1 MSEADLYDY
10 RLPEEL
16 IAQQPLARRSD
27 ARLLHVCRASGSL
40 AHRHVRD
47 LPEML
52 RPGDLVVVNDTRVV
66 PARLVGHRA
75 ATGGKWEGLFL
86 AADDEAG
93 TWQILAHTRGRPA
106 IGEHIVLEDRPSIQK
121 GGQASAC
128 HENGLPP
135 SACQP
140 TGLPTS
146 PSHAP
151 IILHLLA
158 RGPGGTWT
166 VRPSP
171 QQPAHV
177 LLDRVGRVPL
187 PGYIRGG
194 AEEDGD
200 RDRYQT
206 VFARAA
212 GSAAAPTAGLHFTA
226 ELLAALAARGVG
238 LTRVT
243 LHVGID
249 TFRPLSTDR
258 LDDHVMHT
266 EWCECPAGTV
276 AAIAE
281 TKARGG
287 RVVAIGTTAVR
298 TLETAAWRSPAGV
311 LSEWRG
317 PTGLFI
323 KPGFSFRVVDCLLT
337 NFHMPR
343 TTLMVLVSTFA
354 SRDLIRRAYDEAIQE
369 RYRFLSYG
377 DAMLIE
383 K

>member
-10 RLPEEL
+10 ELPQAL

-27 ARLLHVCRASGSL
+27 ARLLHVCRADGRL
-40 AHRHVRD
+40 AHRQVRD

-86 AADDEAG
+86 CADAEAG
-93 TWQILAHTRGRPA
+93 TWQILAQTRGRPA
-106 IGEHIVLEDRPSIQK
+106 CGEQIVLESRTDPPTTQDRPVSL
-121 GGQASAC
+121 
-128 HENGLPP
+128 E
-135 SACQP
+135 
-140 TGLPTS
+140 
-146 PSHAP
+146 
-151 IILHLLA
+151 LLA
-158 RGPGGTWT
+158 RGSGGIWI
-166 VRPSP
+166 VRPTP
-171 QQPAHV
+171 REPAQA
-177 LLDRVGRVPL
+177 LLERVGRVPL

-194 AEEDGD
+194 AETQGD
-200 RDRYQT
+200 RERYQT

-212 GSAAAPTAGLHFTA
+212 GSAAAPTAGLHFTDD
-226 ELLAALAARGVG
+226 LLAALAARGVG
-238 LTRVT
+238 LARVT

-258 LDDHVMHT
+258 LDDHRMHT
-266 EWCECPAGTV
+266 EWCECPAETV

-281 TKARGG
+281 AKARGG

-298 TLETAAWRSPAGV
+298 TLETAAQRSPAGV
-311 LSEWRG
+311 VSAWKG
-317 PTGLFI
+317 PTDLFI

-343 TTLMVLVSTFA
+343 TTLIVLVSTFA
-354 SRDLIRRAYDEAIQE
+354 SRDLIRRAYEEAIRE

-383 K
+383 

>member
-1 MSEADLYDY
+1 MADADLYDY
-10 RLPEEL
+10 PLPEEL
-16 IAQQPLARRSD
+16 IAQRPLERRSD
-27 ARLLHVCRASGSL
+27 ARLLHLCRADGGL

-47 LPEML
+47 LPDML

-66 PARLVGHRA
+66 PARLVGRRA

-86 AADDEAG
+86 NEDAEAG

-106 IGEHIVLEDRPSIQK
+106 SGEQVVLEDRPIIQK

-128 HENGLPP
+128 DRE
-135 SACQP
+135 
-140 TGLPTS
+140 
-146 PSHAP
+146 P
-151 IILHLLA
+151 ITLELLA

-171 QQPAHV
+171 QQPAHAI
-177 LLDRVGRVPL
+177 LDRVGRVPL

-194 AEEDGD
+194 AEDQGD

-206 VFARAA
+206 VFARQA
-212 GSAAAPTAGLHFTA
+212 GSAAAPTAGLHFTD

-238 LTRVT
+238 LARVT

-266 EWCECPAGTV
+266 EWCDCPAETV
-276 AAIAE
+276 AAMAE
-281 TKARGG
+281 AKARGG
-287 RVVAIGTTAVR
+287 RVVAVGTTAVR
-298 TLETAAWRSPAGV
+298 TLETAAQHSPSGTFSA
-311 LSEWRG
+311 WRG
-317 PTGLFI
+317 PTDLFI
-323 KPGFSFRVVDCLLT
+323 KPGFLFRVVDCLLT

-354 SRDLIRRAYDEAIQE
+354 SRELIHEAYEEAIRE

-383 K
+383 